1 MTIVAEFKIDYRQI
15 LDPAGS
21 LVAPL
26 PRFAEDAEEVVR
38 MYEAMTRVRVFD
50 TKAVNLQ
57 RTGQLGTYPPSLGHE
72 ATHIGVGAA
81 MRPEDVLAPVYREF
95 GTQLW
100 RGVTMTE
107 ILAYWGGD
115 ERGNDF
121 AVPRHDFPWCVP
133 IATQTLHAAGAAMA
147 FKVRREPRCALAYI
161 GDGGTSE
168 GAFYEALNLAGA
180 RALPVVFMIVNN
192 GWAISVP
199 LAEQTAAQT
208 LAQKAVAAG
217 IPGVQVDG
225 NDVFAV
231 REVVSEALSTARRG
245 GGPCLIEALT
255 YRLSDHTTADD
266 ASRYRPAAGVEAAWA
281 VEPLIRL
288 RTYLRNEGVW
298 NDAKEQA
305 LLQDCAIKV
314 DAAVAE
320 YLRFARPATDAM
332 FDHLFAALPLHLREQ
347 RATARYYSSS
357 SKPGSSSSKLGSSSS
372 KPGSSK
378 PGASKTSGH

>member
-1 MTIVAEFKIDYRQI
+1 MTIAAEFQIHHRQI
-15 LDPAGS
+15 LDPNGK

-26 PRFAEDAEEVVR
+26 PRFAEDVDEVVK
-38 MYEAMTRVRVFD
+38 MYAAMTRVRVFD

-72 ATHIGVGAA
+72 ATHVGVGAA
-81 MRPEDVLAPVYREF
+81 MRPEDVLAPVYREY

-107 ILAYWGGD
+107 ILTYWGGD
-115 ERGNDF
+115 ERGSDF
-121 AVPRHDFPWCVP
+121 AGPRHDFAWCVP

-180 RALPVVFMIVNN
+180 RGLPVVFVIVNN

-199 LAEQTAAQT
+199 VAEQTATAT

-217 IPGVQVDG
+217 IPGIQVDG

-231 REVVSEALSTARRG
+231 RHVVSEAVEAARRG
-245 GGPCLIEALT
+245 EGPALIETLT

-266 ASRYRPAAGVEAAWA
+266 ASRYRSDGEVAAAWA
-281 VEPLIRL
+281 IEPLIRI
-288 RTYLRNEGVW
+288 RKYLVAAGAW
-298 NDAKEQA
+298 NDTKEEA
-305 LLQDCAIKV
+305 LLQDCGRQV

-320 YLRFARPATDAM
+320 YLSLAKPSTDAM
-332 FDHLFAALPLHLREQ
+332 FDHLFAALPSHLHGQ
-347 RATARYYSSS
+347 RATARTY
-357 SKPGSSSSKLGSSSS
+357 
-372 KPGSSK
+372 SSK
-378 PGASKTSGH
+378 PGASKTNGH

>member
-15 LDPAGS
+15 LDPNGQV
-21 LVAPL
+21 VARL
-26 PRFAEDAEEVVR
+26 PRFAEDLDEVVK
-38 MYEAMTRVRVFD
+38 MYEAMARVRVFD
-50 TKAVNLQ
+50 NKAVNLQ

-72 ATHIGVGAA
+72 ATHVGVGAA

-107 ILAYWGGD
+107 ILMYWGGD

-121 AVPRHDFPWCVP
+121 AGPRHDFAWCVP

-180 RALPVVFMIVNN
+180 RALPVVFVIVNN

-199 LAEQTAAQT
+199 VAAQTATAT

-231 REVVSEALSTARRG
+231 REVVSEALETARRG
-245 GGPCLIEALT
+245 GGPCLIETLT

-266 ASRYRPAAGVEAAWA
+266 ASRYRSDKEVKEAWA
-281 VEPLIRL
+281 VEPLIRI
-288 RTYLRNEGVW
+288 REYLVKAGAW
-298 NDAKEQA
+298 NDAKEKS
-305 LLQDCAIKV
+305 LLQDCARQV
-314 DAAVAE
+314 DAAVNE
-320 YLRFARPATDAM
+320 YLRSVKPSTDAM
-332 FDHLFAALPLHLREQ
+332 FDHLFAVLPPHLDEQ
-347 RATARYYSSS
+347 RAAARIY
-357 SKPGSSSSKLGSSSS
+357 SS

-378 PGASKTSGH
+378 PGASKPSGH

>member
-1 MTIVAEFKIDYRQI
+1 MTTVAEFKIDYRQI
-15 LDPAGS
+15 LGPEGT
-21 LVAPL
+21 LVARL
-26 PRFAEDAEEVVR
+26 PSFAEDVSEVVK

-107 ILAYWGGD
+107 ILKYWGGD
-115 ERGNDF
+115 ESGNNF
-121 AVPRHDFPWCVP
+121 SGPRHDFAWCVP

-168 GAFYEALNLAGA
+168 GAFYEALNLSGA
-180 RALPVVFMIVNN
+180 RRLPVVFVVVNN

-199 LAEQTAAQT
+199 LKEQTATQT
-208 LAQKAVAAG
+208 LAQKAIAAG
-217 IPGVQVDG
+217 IPGIQVDG

-231 REVVSEALSTARRG
+231 REVVSQALETARTG
-245 GGPCLIEALT
+245 GGPCLIETLT

-266 ASRYRPAAGVEAAWA
+266 ASRYRSEDEVRKAWATEPLLRTRKYLVTAGAWDATKEAALLHDAA
-281 VEPLIRL
+281 VRVE
-288 RTYLRNEGVW
+288 
-298 NDAKEQA
+298 
-305 LLQDCAIKV
+305 
-314 DAAVAE
+314 AAVAE
-320 YLRFARPATDAM
+320 YLQLAKPSTDTM
-332 FDHLFAALPLHLREQ
+332 FDHLFAALPTHLQAQ
-347 RATARYYSSS
+347 RATARTYA
-357 SKPGSSSSKLGSSSS
+357 SKH
-372 KPGSSK
+372 
-378 PGASKTSGH
+378 GASKHSGA

>member
-15 LDPAGS
+15 LDPQGHV
-21 LVAPL
+21 VAPL
-26 PRFAEDAEEVVR
+26 PSFAEDLKEVVK

-50 TKAVNLQ
+50 AKAVNLQ
-57 RTGQLGTYPPSLGHE
+57 RTGQLGTYPSSLGHE
-72 ATHIGVGAA
+72 ATHVGVGAA
-81 MRPEDVLAPVYREF
+81 MRPEDVLAPVYREY

-107 ILAYWGGD
+107 ILLYWGGD

-121 AVPRHDFPWCVP
+121 AGPRHDFAWCVP

-180 RALPVVFMIVNN
+180 RSLPVVFVIVNN

-199 LAEQTAAQT
+199 VAAQTATKT

-217 IPGVQVDG
+217 IPGIQVDG
-225 NDVFAV
+225 NDIFAV
-231 REVVSEALSTARRG
+231 REVVSDALETARRG
-245 GGPCLIEALT
+245 GGPCLIETLT

-266 ASRYRPAAGVEAAWA
+266 ASRYRSDAEVKDAWA
-281 VEPLIRL
+281 IEPMIRIREYLIRA
-288 RTYLRNEGVW
+288 GAW
-298 NDAKEQA
+298 NDAKEQT
-305 LLQDCAIKV
+305 LLHDCARQV
-314 DAAVAE
+314 DAAVNE
-320 YLRFARPATDAM
+320 YLHSAKPTTDAM
-332 FDHLFAALPLHLREQ
+332 FDYLFEALPTHLHEQ
-347 RATARYYSSS
+347 RTSARHY
-357 SKPGSSSSKLGSSSS
+357 
-372 KPGSSK
+372 SSK
-378 PGASKTSGH
+378 PGAAKPSGH

>member
-1 MTIVAEFKIDYRQI
+1 MTIVADFQIEYRRI
-15 LDPAGS
+15 LDPQGQA
-21 LVAPL
+21 VAPL
-26 PRFAEDAEEVVR
+26 PRFAEDLDEVVK

-50 TKAVNLQ
+50 AKAVNLQ
-57 RTGQLGTYPPSLGHE
+57 RTGQLGTYPSSLGHE
-72 ATHIGVGAA
+72 ATHVGIGAA

-121 AVPRHDFPWCVP
+121 AGPRHDFAWCVP

-147 FKVRREPRCALAYI
+147 FKVKREPRCALAYI

-180 RALPVVFMIVNN
+180 RTLPVVFVIVNN

-199 LAEQTAAQT
+199 VAAQTAATT

-217 IPGVQVDG
+217 IPGIQVDG
-225 NDVFAV
+225 NDVLAV
-231 REVVSEALSTARRG
+231 REVVSEALETARYG

-266 ASRYRPAAGVEAAWA
+266 ASRYRPDGEVEAARA
-281 VEPLIRL
+281 LEPLQ
-288 RTYLRNEGVW
+288 RTRAFLVAAGIWNE
-298 NDAKEQA
+298 AKEQS
-305 LLQDCAIKV
+305 LLQDCAAQV
-314 DAAVAE
+314 DTAVGE
-320 YLRFARPATDAM
+320 YLRSVKQSTDAM
-332 FDHLFAALPLHLREQ
+332 FDHLFAVPPAHLDGQ
-347 RATARYYSSS
+347 RATARKYAAKSGGHSA
-357 SKPGSSSSKLGSSSS
+357 KPG
-372 KPGSSK
+372 
-378 PGASKTSGH
+378 GH

>member
-1 MTIVAEFKIDYRQI
+1 MRQSFMKPGPWHNSPMTIVAEFKIDHRQI
-15 LDPAGS
+15 LDPTGR

-26 PRFAEDAEEVVR
+26 PRFAQDVAEVVK
-38 MYEAMTRVRVFD
+38 MYAAMTRVRVFD
-50 TKAVNLQ
+50 AKAVNLQ

-100 RGVTMTE
+100 RGVTMAE
-107 ILAYWGGD
+107 ILTYWGGD

-147 FKVRREPRCALAYI
+147 FKIKHEPRCALAYI

-180 RALPVVFMIVNN
+180 RALPVVFVIVNN

-199 LAEQTAAQT
+199 VAAQTASAT

-217 IPGVQVDG
+217 IPGLQVDG

-231 REVVSEALSTARRG
+231 RDAVGEALERARG
-245 GGPCLIEALT
+245 GAGPALIETLT

-266 ASRYRPAAGVEAAWA
+266 ATRYRPAAEVEAAWA
-281 VEPLIRL
+281 IEPLIRI
-288 RTYLRNEGVW
+288 RRYLVRAGAWDE
-298 NDAKEQA
+298 ERERL
-305 LLQDCAIKV
+305 LLQDCAREV
-314 DAAVAE
+314 DRAVAE
-320 YLRFARPATDAM
+320 YLSGARPTTDAM
-332 FDHLFAALPLHLREQ
+332 FDHLFAKPPAHLQEQ
-347 RATARYYSSS
+347 RATARKY
-357 SKPGSSSSKLGSSSS
+357 
-372 KPGSSK
+372 
-378 PGASKTSGH
+378 ASQSSGH